1 MSECNHPDGGPC
13 EYGGNCPNYG
23 HPEIWCYWTQIS
35 LYKEV
40 ENRGFFCYSG
50 EDGDLYRKQRFGGWR
65 IQLYWGTQLCIQRLV
80 KDWAGR
86 RWLTRAR
93 FEGLDTDDKKKKVL
107 KFVDQWLDDP
117 DILEPPK
124 GRYMQI
130 TMEHLTT
137 AGELV
142 AESGNSA
149 IYG

>member
-1 MSECNHPDGGPC
+1 MN
-13 EYGGNCPNYG
+13 
-23 HPEIWCYWTQIS
+23 TLRVS
-35 LYKEV
+35 LYTEV
-40 ENRGFFCYSG
+40 EKRKFFAYSG

-80 KDWAGR
+80 KDWGGR

-93 FEGLDTDDKKKKVL
+93 FEDLYTDEQKNKAL
-107 KFVDQWLDDP
+107 NFVDQWLANP
-117 DILEPPK
+117 SILEPPK
-124 GRYMQI
+124 GKYMQV

-137 AGELV
+137 AGELL